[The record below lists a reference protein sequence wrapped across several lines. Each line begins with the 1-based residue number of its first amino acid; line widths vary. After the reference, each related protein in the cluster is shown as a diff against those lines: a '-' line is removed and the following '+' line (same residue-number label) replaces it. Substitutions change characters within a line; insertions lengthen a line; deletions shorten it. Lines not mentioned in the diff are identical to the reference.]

1 MYDSEANNWVNI
13 SFDKLIEE
21 IQTQGNYLTEDVFTS
36 FSETINN
43 NYNTLSENLQS
54 EIETA
59 RSAEAALNTRIDGL
73 NFISNEMLAEELSSY
88 VTLQKLTE
96 DYLGKT
102 AINELLQLKADISTT
117 LAGYGITDAYTKTET
132 DQAIADKVASITGG
146 ESAAAVK
153 MALEAEVTRSTTK
166 DTEHD
171 NILSVLNE
179 KVKTIEEGSWEN
191 VIDAVNEDD
200 FDLKNK
206 ILSLKSISSSK
217 ITDLE
222 NHSVIITLQGAVNQN
237 TENIGSLSTSFGE
250 VLAQLENCV
259 QNNVY
264 MAKMESIDSDI
275 ALLKETMIWKNLE

>member
-13 SFDKLIEE
+13 SFDKLLEE
-21 IQTQGNYLTEDVFTS
+21 IQTQGNYLTEDSFTS

-43 NYNTLSENLQS
+43 NYNTLSESLQS

-59 RSAEAALNTRIDGL
+59 RNAEEALNTRIDNL

-96 DYLGKT
+96 DYLGTT
-102 AINELLQLKADISTT
+102 AINELLRLKADISTT
-117 LAGYGITDAYTKTET
+117 LAGYGITDAYTKAET

-171 NILSVLNE
+171 NILSTLNE
-179 KVKTIEEGSWEN
+179 RVKTIEEGSWEN
-191 VIDAVNEDD
+191 VIDAVNEND
-200 FDLKNK
+200 FNLENK
-206 ILSLKSISSSK
+206 ILSLKSISSAK

-222 NHSVIITLQGAVNQN
+222 NHSVITALQGAVSQN
-237 TENIGSLSTSFGE
+237 TGNIESLNTSFGE
-250 VLAQLENCV
+250 VLTQLNNCV
-259 QNNVY
+259 QNDIY
-264 MAKMESIDSDI
+264 ETKMQSIDSDI
-275 ALLKETMIWKNLE
+275 ALLKEVMSWKNLE

>member
-13 SFDKLIEE
+13 SFDKLLEE
-21 IQTQGNYLTEDVFTS
+21 IQTQGNYLTEDSFTS

-43 NYNTLSENLQS
+43 NYNTLSETLQS

-96 DYLGKT
+96 DYLGTT
-102 AINELLQLKADISTT
+102 AINELLRLKADISTT
-117 LAGYGITDAYTKTET
+117 LAGYGITDAYTKVET

-153 MALEAEVTRSTTK
+153 MALEAEITRSTTK

-171 NILSVLNE
+171 NILSALNE

-191 VIDAVNEDD
+191 VIDAVNEND
-200 FDLKNK
+200 FNLENK
-206 ILSLKSISSSK
+206 ILSLKSISASK
-217 ITDLE
+217 IADLE
-222 NHSVIITLQGAVNQN
+222 NHSVITALQGAVSQN
-237 TENIGSLSTSFGE
+237 TENIGSLNTSFGE
-250 VLAQLENCV
+250 VLAQLNNCV
-259 QNNVY
+259 QNSIY
-264 MAKMESIDSDI
+264 EEKMRSIDSDI
-275 ALLKETMIWKNLE
+275 AFLKETMSWKNLE

>member
-1 MYDSEANNWVNI
+1 M
-13 SFDKLIEE
+13 EE
-21 IQTQGNYLTEDVFTS
+21 IQTQGNYLTEDSFTS

-43 NYNTLSENLQS
+43 NYNTLSESLQS

-59 RSAEAALNTRIDGL
+59 RNAEAALNTRIDNL
-73 NFISNEMLAEELSSY
+73 NYISNEMLTEELSSY

-166 DTEHD
+166 DAEHD
-171 NILSVLNE
+171 NILSILNE

-191 VIDAVNEDD
+191 VIDAINEDD
-200 FDLKNK
+200 FDLENK

-222 NHSVIITLQGAVNQN
+222 NHSVITALQSAVTQN
-237 TENIGSLSTSFGE
+237 TENIESLNTSFGE
-250 VLAQLENCV
+250 VLAQLNNCV
-259 QNNVY
+259 QNDIY
-264 MAKMESIDSDI
+264 ETKMQSIDSDI
-275 ALLKETMIWKNLE
+275 AFLKETMTWKNLE